1 MKYSFKDI
9 INSYTKE
16 KRKRSSWW
24 ARLVSRPISFVFTYL
39 FINMGISANIVSI
52 ISILEVLIAC
62 ILIMIGGQC
71 TIWGVFLY
79 VFWHVLDCV
88 DGNIARIKKESSYVG
103 AFLDAVSGYTAPAFI
118 FLSVGVAAYHTTN
131 LLNEYKYVFIILG
144 AIGSIS
150 DLFSRIIY
158 QKYLV
163 TEYRLGVMDEKENID
178 TAREKG
184 LSHIADIIMK
194 NLSYSCM
201 FMPLLIIALFTNRF
215 DLLIFVYSV
224 YLSCVLVMTVGYFIK
239 KSIELSEK
247 MEDVLLC
254 ENMKDF

>member
-1 MKYSFKDI
+1 M
-9 INSYTKE
+9 
-16 KRKRSSWW
+16 
-24 ARLVSRPISFVFTYL
+24 L
-39 FINMGISANIVSI
+39 
-52 ISILEVLIAC
+52 
-62 ILIMIGGQC
+62 GGKC
-71 TIWGVFLY
+71 TVCGVFLY
-79 VFWHVLDCV
+79 IFWHILDCV

-131 LLNEYKYVFIILG
+131 LSNEYKYIFIILG
-144 AIGSIS
+144 ALGSIS

-163 TEYRLGVMDEKENID
+163 TEYRLGVINKKENID

-194 NLSYSCM
+194 NLSYSCL
-201 FMPLLIIALFTNRF
+201 FMPLLIVALLTNHF
-215 DLLIFVYSV
+215 DLLIFIYSV

-239 KSIELSEK
+239 KSFDLSKKTEN
-247 MEDVLLC
+247 LLSN